1 MERTMDFGSNTFF
14 DGLRVLVTDD
24 SPTTRRMFK
33 ERLEKLGIV
42 VVEAADG
49 VKALDILKTT
59 PQPFDLL
66 FCDIQMPNMNGLELC
81 KTLHE
86 ADWFEGTPIIM
97 VSTCSDAKEVIGAL
111 KLGADDYI
119 PKPFERELLIKVI
132 NRVRS

>member
-1 MERTMDFGSNTFF
+1 MERTMNVGSNAFF
-14 DGLRVLVTDD
+14 DGLRVLITDD
-24 SPTTRRMFK
+24 SPTTRRVFRM
-33 ERLEKLGIV
+33 RLEKLGIV

-49 VKALDILKTT
+49 VEALNILQAE

-66 FCDIQMPNMNGLELC
+66 FCDIQMPNMNGFELC
-81 KTLHE
+81 KTLYE
-86 ADWFEGTPIIM
+86 ADWFEGTPIVM

-119 PKPFERELLIKVI
+119 PKPFEPELLIKVI